1 MGLFGVYFLVK
12 GGYNMNSQLGMK
24 IKQLRKANHMTQQQL
39 ADKSNLSINSIRR
52 YESGERSPSLQAIQ
66 SIALALNTDVNSLVD
81 KTTIDAISGLIEHI
95 HNPALEAMQSILST
109 VETISTVGYSDIGL
123 RVLTALQL
131 LNKKGQEKVCQYAED
146 LSHIDKYR
154 NRTGDSKEAIS
165 PGSDSDK

>member
-1 MGLFGVYFLVK
+1 
-12 GGYNMNSQLGMK
+12 MNSQFGMK

-81 KTTIDAISGLIEHI
+81 KTTLDAISGLIEQI
-95 HNPALEAMQSILST
+95 HNPALEAMQFISNA

-154 NRTGDSKEAIS
+154 NCTEDSKEVNS
-165 PGSDSDK
+165 PESDSDK